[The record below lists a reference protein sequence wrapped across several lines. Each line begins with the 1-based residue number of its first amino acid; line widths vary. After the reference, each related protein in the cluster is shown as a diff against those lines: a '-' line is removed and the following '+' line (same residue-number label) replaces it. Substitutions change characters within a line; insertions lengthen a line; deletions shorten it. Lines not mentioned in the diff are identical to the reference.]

1 MSSNLTLIESD
12 KLDAILEKAFIYDIL
27 AEENQLIYQED
38 WAEIN
43 KKVEK
48 RKRDF
53 FSCYVEFPLDLDETI
68 VDKLEEKGYN

>member
-43 KKVEK
+43 KMVEK

-53 FSCYVEFPLDLDETI
+53 FSRCVEFPLDLDETI

>member
-43 KKVEK
+43 KMVEK